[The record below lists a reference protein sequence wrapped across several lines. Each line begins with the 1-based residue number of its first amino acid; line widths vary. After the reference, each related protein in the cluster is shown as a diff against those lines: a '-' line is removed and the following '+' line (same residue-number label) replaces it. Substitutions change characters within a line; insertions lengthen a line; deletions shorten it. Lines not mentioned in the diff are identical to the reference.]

1 MKEILKLGLVLLIIC
16 LVAATALA
24 FTNELT
30 AEKIQEQID
39 LKNEQARK
47 AVLPDAEA
55 FEPIPVEELTAL
67 QKEFPILQD
76 GFIGKAGDQVV
87 GYVIRTMPSGYA
99 GGVEVVSGINK
110 EGLVTGMRVGKHAE
124 TPGLGAKAIL
134 PEFYT
139 QYDNK
144 KATVLTVN
152 KTKSSETE
160 IQAIAGSTITSK
172 AVTLGVSES
181 GRIVEKLLGK

>member
-1 MKEILKLGLVLLIIC
+1 MKEIIKLGIVLLIIC

-30 AEKIQEQID
+30 AESIQRQID
-39 LKNEQARK
+39 IKNEQARK
-47 AVLPDAEA
+47 AVLPSAET
-55 FEPIPVEELTAL
+55 FEPIDEASLATL
-67 QKEFPILQD
+67 QGAFPILQD
-76 GFIGKAGDQVV
+76 GFIGKQGSSVV

-99 GGVEVVSGINK
+99 GGVEVVTGIDID
-110 EGLVTGMRVGKHAE
+110 GLVTGMRVGKHAE
-124 TPGLGAKAIL
+124 TPGLGAKSTL

-139 QYDNK
+139 QYDGK
-144 KATVLTVN
+144 KAIVLTVN

-160 IQAIAGSTITSK
+160 IQAIAGSTITSR

-181 GRIVEKLLGK
+181 GKIVEKLLGK